1 MALNGV
7 QGRRRKKLGL
17 CGRETAPLDL
27 FDGRLKIQ
35 AYDGPK
41 MPEWAVDSP

>member
-7 QGRRRKKLGL
+7 QGRRKKLGL
-17 CGRETAPLDL
+17 CGRKTAPLDL
-27 FDGRLKIQ
+27 FDGRLKIR